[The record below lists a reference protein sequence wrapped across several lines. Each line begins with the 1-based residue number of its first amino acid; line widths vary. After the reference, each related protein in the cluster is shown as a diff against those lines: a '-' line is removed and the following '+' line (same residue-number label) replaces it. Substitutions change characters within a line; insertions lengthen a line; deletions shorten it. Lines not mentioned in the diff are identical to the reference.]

1 MQQRSTW
8 WMRGVALA
16 GWAVLAAPGL
26 ATAVDED
33 AAPHLV
39 LGPMTGHTTDTSVT
53 LWAATSAPAPIAVL
67 LKSPEGDVVKAEGT
81 TAAVVDGGAGNRV
94 VTGTVTVRG
103 LRPRTRYS
111 VQVLVADE
119 TQPQNFSLLTAPALD
134 QHEHLRIGLASGANT
149 ALDRQQWVWQTIAEA
164 KPDVMLF
171 LGDAPIFQKGTALH
185 EPDDWDEV
193 PRMAARHLE
202 LRGLKPLQSLLR
214 CAACYAT
221 WDDHDYGA
229 SDSDSSFALK
239 GDALRLFKAMWTNPG
254 YGGAGSEGLWCTF
267 RRGDVQVLLL
277 DDRSWRDNDDVPR
290 DRRGMLGKAQ
300 TAWLVHELTTST
312 AAIKVVAMGCQFLG
326 EQVAFPG
333 YAQFP
338 AERAQILDAIAAKRV
353 AGVIFVSGDRSFAE
367 LQKLDR
373 PDAYPLYNLGT
384 SPVAGRIDNAGYRTP
399 NPLRAAGYSGG
410 ANFGI
415 LDIDTAA
422 VPPAVVFRVSDSK
435 GGIGFTKTVLVS
447 DLTYK

>member
-1 MQQRSTW
+1 MLQRTTW
-8 WMRGVALA
+8 WMRGLA
-16 GWAVLAAPGL
+16 VVGWGVLATPGL
-26 ATAVDED
+26 AGAADQDE
-33 AAPHLV
+33 APHLV

-67 LKSPEGDVVKAEGT
+67 LKSPEGEVVKAEGRT
-81 TAAVVDGGAGNRV
+81 SAVVDGGGSNRV

-119 TQPQNFSLLTAPALD
+119 TQPQNFSLLTAPAAD

-149 ALDRQQWVWQTIAEA
+149 ALDRQQWVWQTVAEA

-171 LGDAPIFQKGTALH
+171 LGDTPIFQKGTALH

-193 PRMAARHLE
+193 PRMATRHLE

-214 CAACYAT
+214 GAACYAT
-221 WDDHDYGA
+221 WGSHDYGA

-239 GDALRLFKAMWTNPG
+239 GDALRLFKAMWTNPA
-254 YGGAGSEGLWCTF
+254 YGSGGSEGLWCTF

-277 DDRSWRDNDDVPR
+277 DDRYCRDSDDVPR
-290 DRRGMLGKAQ
+290 DKRRMLGKVQ
-300 TAWLVHELTTST
+300 TDWLVHELTTST
-312 AAIKVVAMGCQFLG
+312 ATIKVVALGCQFLG
-326 EQVAFPG
+326 DQAAFPG

-338 AERAQILDAIAAKRV
+338 AERAQILEALAAKRV
-353 AGVIFVSGDRSFAE
+353 DGVLFVSGDRSFAE

-373 PDAYPLYNLGT
+373 EGAYQLYDLGT
-384 SPVAGRIDNAGYRTP
+384 SPVAGRIDAAGYRTP
-399 NPLRAAGYSGG
+399 NALRAAGYSGG

-447 DLTYK
+447 DLKYK